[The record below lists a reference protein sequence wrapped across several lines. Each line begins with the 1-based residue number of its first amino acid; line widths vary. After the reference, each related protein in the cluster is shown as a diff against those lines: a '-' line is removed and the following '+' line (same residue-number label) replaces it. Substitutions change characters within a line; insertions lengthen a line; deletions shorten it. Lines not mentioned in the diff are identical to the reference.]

1 MCLMALNYPLKVIN
15 FILCMFKSSQINK
28 SSQPSIFTDMKISL
42 FYLIK
47 KISHTKALF
56 HSIFVCVCEK
66 ETVNAEG
73 KNIESSYGRL
83 YF

>member
-1 MCLMALNYPLKVIN
+1 MYLMALNYTLKMIN
-15 FILCMFKSSQINK
+15 FRLCIFKSSQINK

-56 HSIFVCVCEK
+56 HSSFLCVK
-66 ETVNAEG
+66 
-73 KNIESSYGRL
+73 KKL
-83 YF
+83 

>member
-1 MCLMALNYPLKVIN
+1 MCLMALNYTLKVIN

-28 SSQPSIFTDMKISL
+28 SSQPSIFTDMKISF

-56 HSIFVCVCEK
+56 HSIFFVCVK
-66 ETVNAEG
+66 
-73 KNIESSYGRL
+73 KKL
-83 YF
+83 